1 MCLSSNIMQLPLLLR
16 QVAVLL
22 LFSFST
28 CANTILRRPCWWPHV
43 PRHAHGHHRCVLRG
57 LLLPG
62 SGPCP
67 AGSFSEDTAIS
78 RPAKVRTR
86 SPCAMLWLVQ
96 RTALQFL
103 LAALHKSSFSW
114 AGEQQG
120 VLTAS
125 SCSETCSTEADKT
138 P

>member
-1 MCLSSNIMQLPLLLR
+1 MCLAPNDAAASLAEATCSPFTFQFLHLCQRHPR
-16 QVAVLL
+16 EVLL
-22 LFSFST
+22 VS
-28 CANTILRRPCWWPHV
+28 PCPTAWSQASSV
-43 PRHAHGHHRCVLRG
+43 CG

-62 SGPCP
+62 TRPCP

-86 SPCAMLWLVQ
+86 CPRAMLWLVQ

-114 AGEQQG
+114 AGEQRG
-120 VLTAS
+120 VLTAN